1 MKTLENIKITAI
13 KTVVNTLG
21 QWSDGI
27 KLASTEGFT
36 SGEMLDYIYKNKA
49 QGKNLVGKMIDKIY
63 LNHRGWQVVRIRKDN
78 LAKNI
83 RQAVWKTLSKQNDV
97 FICDIASGPAK
108 YILEVLED
116 FKNRNV
122 YAQIRD
128 IDERWLKKAKITAN
142 EKSLKLDYKVADA
155 LNPKDFVFDK
165 KSPDI
170 MVASGFYDWFNDEE
184 VLKKSMTLIYNA
196 LSENG
201 YFVFSV
207 QTGHVDLE
215 MTNAV
220 FKDFNNK
227 PLAMAIWSDE
237 KIAEILK
244 EIGFKVVDKKSDKY
258 DNYQVYLAQK

>member
-1 MKTLENIKITAI
+1 MKTIENIKISAI
-13 KTVVNTLG
+13 KTVVNTVG

-49 QGKNLVGKMIDKIY
+49 HGKNLVGKLIDKIY
-63 LNHRGWQVVRIRKDN
+63 LNHRGWRVVRTRKDN

-83 RQAVWKTLSKQNDV
+83 KEAVNATLEKQNDV
-97 FICDIASGPAK
+97 FICDVASGPAK

-116 FKNRNV
+116 FKNENV

-128 IDERWLKKAKITAN
+128 IDERWLKKAKNIAD
-142 EKSLKLDYKVADA
+142 EKSLKLEYKVADA
-155 LNPKDFVFDK
+155 LNYKDFIFGA

-170 MVASGFYDWFNDEE
+170 MVASGFYDWFNDEK
-184 VLKKSMTLIYNA
+184 VLRKSMNLIYDA
-196 LSENG
+196 LNENG

-237 KIAEILK
+237 KIAEILE
-244 EIGFKVVDKKSDKY
+244 EIGFKVIEKKSDKY